1 MNKMSIVSAMNG
13 VVKVVA
19 KKHPNGNAVQWGYD
33 SVPDYAFAPQLP
45 TINQFR
51 KIRVPSGNP
60 RPPPKGCDVPVK
72 FSQEGDQYARTE
84 TELFEGEKLKP
95 AKQTPSNFRELIE
108 NMVATEQT
116 ITRDV
121 PFDYNA
127 GIKPGPRGIKFDQIV
142 EPTGQAFRP

>member
-1 MNKMSIVSAMNG
+1 MSIVSGLNDILKAS
-13 VVKVVA
+13 VK
-19 KKHPNGNAVQWGYD
+19 KQPSNAVQWGFD
-33 SVPDYAFAPQLP
+33 SVPDVANAPQLP

-51 KIRVPSGNP
+51 KIRVPSDNP
-60 RPPPKGCDVPVK
+60 RPSPKGTKVPVK
-72 FSQEGDQYARTE
+72 FMQEGDNYARTE

-116 ITRDV
+116 ITKDV

-142 EPTGQAFRP
+142 EPTGQMFRP

>member
-1 MNKMSIVSAMNG
+1 MSIVSGLNDMLKAS
-13 VVKVVA
+13 VK
-19 KKHPNGNAVQWGYD
+19 KQPSNAVQWGFD
-33 SVPDYAFAPQLP
+33 SVPDVANAPQLP

-51 KIRVPSGNP
+51 KIRVPSDNP
-60 RPPPKGCDVPVK
+60 RPSPKGTKVPVK
-72 FSQEGDQYARTE
+72 FMQEGDNYARTE

-116 ITRDV
+116 ITKDV

-142 EPTGQAFRP
+142 EPTGQMFRP

>member
-1 MNKMSIVSAMNG
+1 MNKMSIVSGLNDILKAS
-13 VVKVVA
+13 VK
-19 KKHPNGNAVQWGYD
+19 KQPSNAVQWGFD
-33 SVPDYAFAPQLP
+33 SVPDVANAPQLP

-51 KIRVPSGNP
+51 KIRVPSDNP
-60 RPPPKGCDVPVK
+60 RPSPKGTKVPVK
-72 FSQEGDQYARTE
+72 FMQEGDNYARTE

-116 ITRDV
+116 ITKDV

-142 EPTGQAFRP
+142 EPTGQMFRP

>member
-1 MNKMSIVSAMNG
+1 MSIVSGMNDILKAS
-13 VVKVVA
+13 VK
-19 KKHPNGNAVQWGYD
+19 KQPSNAVQWGYD
-33 SVPDYAFAPQLP
+33 SVPDVANAPQLP

-51 KIRVPSGNP
+51 KIRVPSDNP
-60 RPPPKGCDVPVK
+60 RPSPKGTKVPVK
-72 FSQEGDQYARTE
+72 FMQEGDNYARTE

-116 ITRDV
+116 ITKDV

-142 EPTGQAFRP
+142 EPTGQMFRP